1 MFPFRSSW
9 VSRLDNFVCFVE
21 YLFGINWTSLCTALP
36 MLPRHDAE
44 LTSRVFNFYYSGRPI
59 GDEKRLSYELQS
71 FVLMQQQIRGSRLR
85 NFSLPFLLL
94 YQYLPPLDLIFS
106 AQCGSCLTIHPLSN
120 SSKTEMAHEFRNS
133 HNSLQVLTAA
143 AMWCQMEILQP
154 NYYFCW
160 GLLFTFSAPKYFFVC
175 V

>member
-1 MFPFRSSW
+1 
-9 VSRLDNFVCFVE
+9 
-21 YLFGINWTSLCTALP
+21 

-85 NFSLPFLLL
+85 KFLSAFPAFIPI
-94 YQYLPPLDLIFS
+94 PPPIEFIFS

-120 SSKTEMAHEFRNS
+120 SSKTEMAYEFRNS

-143 AMWCQMEILQP
+143 AM
-154 NYYFCW
+154 
-160 GLLFTFSAPKYFFVC
+160 
-175 V
+175 